1 MIIFAFQ
8 TAVPARGASP
18 RFALWAGEAC
28 GESVEKSMDHELR
41 ESMKPGPIRA
51 NPEEELTPQLTNQV
65 TGFALTLIM
74 Q

>member
-1 MIIFAFQ
+1 
-8 TAVPARGASP
+8 
-18 RFALWAGEAC
+18 
-28 GESVEKSMDHELR
+28 MDHEHR

-65 TGFALTLIM
+65 TGFALTLIT